1 VAPKF
6 IVSAY
11 PKSGAPSRKYANS
24 RIERAR
30 TGVARAVMLGVDGIA
45 DFDSL
50 HSVKSMRRHRRRRR
64 YTIDL
69 SEWFASVYGAS

>member
-11 PKSGAPSRKYANS
+11 PKSGAPSRKGCQLPYRKSAD
-24 RIERAR
+24 R
-30 TGVARAVMLGVDGIA
+30 TGEAVVLGVEGIA
-45 DFDSL
+45 DFNAL

-64 YTIDL
+64 NTVDL
-69 SEWFASVYGAS
+69 SE